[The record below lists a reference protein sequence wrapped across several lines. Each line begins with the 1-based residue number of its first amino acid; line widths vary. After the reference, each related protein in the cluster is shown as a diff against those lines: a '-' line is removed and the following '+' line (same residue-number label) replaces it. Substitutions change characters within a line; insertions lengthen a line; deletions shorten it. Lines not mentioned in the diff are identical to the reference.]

1 MAIILTN
8 PKLNGNFPRMTLTLD
23 KMNRLVVPKQ
33 LRDRF
38 ALQAGDDLE
47 VTLEADGIKLRPLHP
62 ASPIATEAGL
72 LVCSSEL
79 PVSAWDIGAFID
91 QQRDQRSRNLGGV

>member
-1 MAIILTN
+1 MAN
-8 PKLNGNFPRMTLTLD
+8 SPQMTLTLD

-38 ALQAGDDLE
+38 ALQPGDDLE

-62 ASPIATEAGL
+62 ASPVAMEAGV
-72 LVCSSEL
+72 LVCSSEV
-79 PVSAWDIGAFID
+79 PVSSWDIGAFID
-91 QQRDQRSRNLGGV
+91 QQRDQRSQNLGGL

>member
-1 MAIILTN
+1 MAIFVTN
-8 PKLNGNFPRMTLTLD
+8 PKRNGNFPLMTLTLD

-33 LRDRF
+33 LRERI

-47 VTLEADGIKLRPLHP
+47 VTLEAEGFKLRPLHL
-62 ASPIATEAGL
+62 ASPLATEAGV

-79 PVSAWDIGAFID
+79 PSSAWDIGALID
-91 QQRDQRSRNLGGV
+91 QQRDQRSRNLGGL